1 MGSPWQGAGGYHG
14 FDGDNK
20 ASLMTFNL
28 LGSVDDS
35 EKLSFIDWNKI
46 GDSSGKEL
54 LNSWD
59 DSGFYIGMKN
69 SYGFYAYKIDK
80 AQYLKIMMI
89 IKINNKFCI
98 MITIM
103 FEIK

>member
-1 MGSPWQGAGGYHG
+1 
-14 FDGDNK
+14 
-20 ASLMTFNL
+20 MTSNL

-46 GDSSGKEL
+46 GDSSRKEL
-54 LNSWD
+54 LNFFD

-80 AQYLKIMMI
+80 AQYLEIMMTI
-89 IKINNKFCI
+89 EINNMFCI

-103 FEIK
+103 FDIK

>member
-1 MGSPWQGAGGYHG
+1 
-14 FDGDNK
+14 
-20 ASLMTFNL
+20 MTSNL

-46 GDSSGKEL
+46 GDSSSKEL
-54 LNSWD
+54 LNFFD

-80 AQYLKIMMI
+80 AQYLEILMTI
-89 IKINNKFCI
+89 EINNMFCI

-103 FEIK
+103 FDIK

>member
-1 MGSPWQGAGGYHG
+1 
-14 FDGDNK
+14 
-20 ASLMTFNL
+20 
-28 LGSVDDS
+28 
-35 EKLSFIDWNKI
+35 
-46 GDSSGKEL
+46 
-54 LNSWD
+54 
-59 DSGFYIGMKN
+59 MKN

>member
-1 MGSPWQGAGGYHG
+1 
-14 FDGDNK
+14 
-20 ASLMTFNL
+20 MTSNL

-46 GDSSGKEL
+46 GDSNSKEL
-54 LNSWD
+54 LNFFD

-80 AQYLKIMMI
+80 AQYLEIMMTI
-89 IKINNKFCI
+89 EINNMFCI

-103 FEIK
+103 FDIK

>member
-1 MGSPWQGAGGYHG
+1 
-14 FDGDNK
+14 
-20 ASLMTFNL
+20 MTSNL

-54 LNSWD
+54 LNFLD
-59 DSGFYIGMKN
+59 DSSFYIGMKN

-80 AQYLKIMMI
+80 AQYLEIMMI
-89 IKINNKFCI
+89 IEINNMFCNDHNNVRDKVTYI
-98 MITIM
+98 
-103 FEIK
+103 